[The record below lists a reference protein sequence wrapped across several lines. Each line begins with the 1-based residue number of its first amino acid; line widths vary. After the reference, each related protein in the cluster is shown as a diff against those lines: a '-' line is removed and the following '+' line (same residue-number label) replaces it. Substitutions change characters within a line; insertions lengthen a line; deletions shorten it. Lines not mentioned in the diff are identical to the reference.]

1 MQAAAVATWREN
13 AQRRGRQRA
22 HQLECCQRLE
32 GRLCCRMLQ
41 AWRQQAAEG
50 RRLRGTAAQLLH
62 M

>member
-1 MQAAAVATWREN
+1 MATWREY
-13 AQRRGRQRA
+13 AQRREEQRA
-22 HQLECCQRLE
+22 HQLECCQRVQ
-32 GRLCCRMLQ
+32 GRLCCRVVL